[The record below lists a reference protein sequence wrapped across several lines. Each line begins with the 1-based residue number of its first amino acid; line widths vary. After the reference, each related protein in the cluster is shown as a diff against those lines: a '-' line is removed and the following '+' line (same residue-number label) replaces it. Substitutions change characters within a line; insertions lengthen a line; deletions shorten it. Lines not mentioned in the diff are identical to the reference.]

1 MAGWW
6 FFALGLA
13 FAAGFAL
20 GGGWVWGV
28 AAVGLL
34 IALMVL
40 RRHRYLLGSVRV
52 LRAHLRRHGGSA
64 ANLRIRWVRIVDI
77 AGLDARRRRQSDC
90 TFDAIGG
97 VPLTVLARLARR
109 RLVAIDDGRQLTL
122 WQRRLSRY
130 HEVAQ
135 LRPHTLR
142 VQHEDRDLLRQ
153 SRSFLAEWAHEPIRE
168 FSPYSVIA
176 DFGNR
181 RTVSFQVHYGPT
193 APRRGPGVRGS
204 GVR

>member
-1 MAGWW
+1 M
-6 FFALGLA
+6 
-13 FAAGFAL
+13 
-20 GGGWVWGV
+20 
-28 AAVGLL
+28 
-34 IALMVL
+34 
-40 RRHRYLLGSVRV
+40 
-52 LRAHLRRHGGSA
+52 
-64 ANLRIRWVRIVDI
+64 DI

-109 RLVAIDDGRQLTL
+109 RLVAIDDGDQLTL
-122 WQRRLSRY
+122 WQRRLGRY

-193 APRRGPGVRGS
+193 APRRGPGVR
-204 GVR
+204 